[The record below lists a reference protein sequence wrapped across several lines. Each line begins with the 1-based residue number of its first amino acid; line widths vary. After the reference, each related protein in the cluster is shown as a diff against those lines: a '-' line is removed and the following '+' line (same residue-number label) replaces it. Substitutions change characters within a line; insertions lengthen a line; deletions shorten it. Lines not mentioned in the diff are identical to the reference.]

1 MKVPHSNSLRDSLA
15 DTESGHLPLDYIKS
29 KKTKSTQTLLSLK
42 SVWKHLTTKMS
53 FLTSDSDSENNK
65 ESAPAPFQIKKL
77 DVLCSKSV
85 RYLVLDFNG
94 EGCFGKVA
102 KCLNLKTSEITA
114 IKIHK
119 MSENHMIKKEVEM
132 LTKIRALDPE
142 KKNLV
147 RFIDNFMFQDASCL
161 AFEMLDRSLW
171 DLLNQRQT
179 TLSLHEIRPITQQ
192 LLVAFEALKIIGIIH
207 TDLKPDNVMLV
218 NHHEE
223 PFRVKLIDFGLAL
236 PASKVKVGMTV
247 QPCAYRAPEVTLG
260 LPISEAIDMWALGC
274 VMAFLYFGDNLFPGQ
289 STYHMMK
296 AVCRLLGQPKDHV
309 LSTGRNTW
317 QYFSR
322 EQGSPNPRWRL
333 NTPREYT
340 KATGVQPRN
349 PRWIFNDGRNL
360 DKSVEC
366 YAEVDD
372 YTEYED
378 RMAFLHFLKGLLDT
392 DAQTRFTPERA
403 QRHCFVTMF
412 HLHHEDMGTNSYAE
426 DALELM
432 TVSPRDDSEES
443 HDFPSNSE
451 TERESTVS
459 SDGVTSTYSS
469 SHEDTD
475 PAAYHYIRQCA
486 ALRAHL
492 HRQPSWTSSAEDS
505 YSVSSSY
512 EEQEP
517 QEHSMEPD
525 TSYLSEGEYIPISG
539 DANFSDGEYI
549 PVIDDE
555 DGSDNE
561 TVAVNIKHFHCNGT
575 TSTHF
580 DGPPPQTGIK
590 TESHTAIQKDSLPES
605 SSDGYLHTDIS
616 SDEDAD
622 ADRDWDEAFFTPE
635 TFDRSAVT

>member
-1 MKVPHSNSLRDSLA
+1 K
-15 DTESGHLPLDYIKS
+15 
-29 KKTKSTQTLLSLK
+29 
-42 SVWKHLTTKMS
+42 
-53 FLTSDSDSENNK
+53 
-65 ESAPAPFQIKKL
+65 SAPAPFQIKKL

-296 AVCRLLGQPKDHV
+296 AVCRLL
-309 LSTGRNTW
+309 
-317 QYFSR
+317 
-322 EQGSPNPRWRL
+322 

-443 HDFPSNSE
+443 NVKIIGHL
-451 TERESTVS
+451 STTPKALQQ
-459 SDGVTSTYSS
+459 G
-469 SHEDTD
+469 
-475 PAAYHYIRQCA
+475 PA
-486 ALRAHL
+486 L
-492 HRQPSWTSSAEDS
+492 
-505 YSVSSSY
+505 
-512 EEQEP
+512 
-517 QEHSMEPD
+517 
-525 TSYLSEGEYIPISG
+525 
-539 DANFSDGEYI
+539 
-549 PVIDDE
+549 
-555 DGSDNE
+555 
-561 TVAVNIKHFHCNGT
+561 
-575 TSTHF
+575 
-580 DGPPPQTGIK
+580 
-590 TESHTAIQKDSLPES
+590 
-605 SSDGYLHTDIS
+605 
-616 SDEDAD
+616 
-622 ADRDWDEAFFTPE
+622 
-635 TFDRSAVT
+635 

>member
-1 MKVPHSNSLRDSLA
+1 M
-15 DTESGHLPLDYIKS
+15 
-29 KKTKSTQTLLSLK
+29 
-42 SVWKHLTTKMS
+42 TTKMS
-53 FLTSDSDSENNK
+53 FLTSDSDSENFM
-65 ESAPAPFQIKKL
+65 ESAPALFQVKKL

-102 KCLNLKTSEITA
+102 KCINLKTCETTA
-114 IKIHK
+114 VKIQK
-119 MSENHMIKKEVEM
+119 ISENDTIQKEVEM

-147 RFIDNFMFQDASCL
+147 RFIDNFMFQDTSCL

-171 DLLNQRQT
+171 DLLNQSQT
-179 TLSLHEIRPITQQ
+179 PLSLHEIRPITQQ
-192 LLVAFEALKIIGIIH
+192 LLVAFEALKSIGIIH

-218 NHHEE
+218 NHREE
-223 PFRVKLIDFGLAL
+223 PYRVKLIDFGLAL
-236 PASKVKVGMTV
+236 PASQVKVGMTV

-260 LPISEAIDMWALGC
+260 LPISEAIDMWGLGC
-274 VMAFLYFGDNLFPGQ
+274 VMAFLYFGENLFPDQ
-289 STYHMMK
+289 SPYHMMK

-309 LSTGRNTW
+309 LSAGWNTW

-322 EQGSPNPRWRL
+322 EQVSPNPGWRL

-349 PRWIFNDGRNL
+349 PRWIFNNGRNL
-360 DKSVEC
+360 DESVER
-366 YAEVDD
+366 YAEVED

-378 RMAFLHFLKGLLDT
+378 RMAFLHLLKCLLDT
-392 DAQTRFTPERA
+392 DAQTRVTPEQA
-403 QRHCFVTMF
+403 QRHCFVTMV

-432 TVSPRDDSEES
+432 TVCHLDDSEES
-443 HDFPSNSE
+443 DYSPSDSE
-451 TERESTVS
+451 TDGESTAS
-459 SDGVTSTYSS
+459 SDGVTSTNSS
-469 SHEDTD
+469 SHEDAD
-475 PAAYHYIRQCA
+475 PAAYHFNRQSA

-492 HRQPSWTSSAEDS
+492 QRSPSWTSSAEDS
-505 YSVSSSY
+505 YCVSSRY

-517 QEHSMEPD
+517 QEYSMEPD
-525 TSYLSEGEYIPISG
+525 TSYLSEGEYIPITG
-539 DANFSDGEYI
+539 DANFSDGECI
-549 PVIDDE
+549 PVIDGE

-561 TVAVNIKHFHCNGT
+561 KVAVNIKHFHSNGT
-575 TSTHF
+575 TSTHS

-590 TESHTAIQKDSLPES
+590 TESHTAIKDSVPES

-622 ADRDWDEAFFTPE
+622 ADRDWDEASSTPE
-635 TFDRSAVT
+635 TFNRSAVT